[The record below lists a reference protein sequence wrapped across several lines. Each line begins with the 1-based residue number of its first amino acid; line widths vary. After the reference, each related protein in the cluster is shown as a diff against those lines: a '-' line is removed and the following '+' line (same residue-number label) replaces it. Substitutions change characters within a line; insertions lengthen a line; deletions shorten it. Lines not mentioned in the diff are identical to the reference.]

1 MAAHRF
7 SDLYTLLEGIIAF
20 ILFGFC
26 ASSVYLLNNLLDL
39 ADGRQHSSKRN
50 RPFAS
55 GRLSIISG
63 LIAFPTL
70 IFISFGGSSLLL
82 PGTFVLVLAASHRLT
97 LAYSLVLKRQMVID
111 VIVAL
116 LYTIRIIAGAAA
128 FNIALIFW
136 MLEFSMFML
145 LSLVLVKRF
154 AELKEARKN
163 DIAKKLLV
171 GIITRATSK

>member
-1 MAAHRF
+1 
-7 SDLYTLLEGIIAF
+7 
-20 ILFGFC
+20 
-26 ASSVYLLNNLLDL
+26 
-39 ADGRQHSSKRN
+39 
-50 RPFAS
+50 
-55 GRLSIISG
+55 
-63 LIAFPTL
+63 
-70 IFISFGGSSLLL
+70 
-82 PGTFVLVLAASHRLT
+82 
-97 LAYSLVLKRQMVID
+97 MVID